1 MAQIVVTLTMVVTAA
16 VWFAAM
22 RRDVTR
28 QFKSQREQLQM
39 VTRGLGEDR

>member
-1 MAQIVVTLTMVVTAA
+1 MAQIVVTWILVGTAA

-28 QFKSQREQLQM
+28 QFKATREQLQH
-39 VTRGLGEDR
+39 VTRGLGQDG